1 MYVLYYASNCSAFF
15 LGSLELRVKRRRE
28 GEGAG
33 GLREIS
39 IWDMSRKRKEE
50 GEGLEESR
58 KVCADKEERK
68 KRKES

>member
-1 MYVLYYASNCSAFF
+1 MYVLYYAINCSAFF

-28 GEGAG
+28 GEG

-50 GEGLEESR
+50 GEGLEEPR
-58 KVCADKEERK
+58 KVCAGKEERK